1 MHGCM
6 QPDPAEHLN
15 LPWTTPSRSI
25 AERLSGELAQQIV
38 SAGIAPGTWLT
49 EVDLAAE
56 HGVSRTPVR
65 EALLALQVWGLVAL
79 APKKGAMVTVPTA
92 TERDELLSVRSMLET
107 NVVRRLESADPGSR
121 ERLTAALR
129 TVLDRQRDAVARP
142 TDFAVLD
149 YAFHAAIIHHERS
162 GVVDEISRLLGPRL
176 IRLTYLAVGATAGR
190 LDGFAD
196 EHAALLAA
204 IEAAD
209 TDGFVRQI
217 DRHLAQGHS
226 RYEVAR

>member
-1 MHGCM
+1 M
-6 QPDPAEHLN
+6 QPDPAEQLN

-25 AERLSGELAQQIV
+25 AERLSGELAQKIV
-38 SAGIAPGTWLT
+38 SAEIPAGTWLT
-49 EVDLAAE
+49 EVDVAAE

-107 NVVRRLESADPGSR
+107 NVVRRLENAGTGAR
-121 ERLTAALR
+121 ERLSAVLR
-129 TVLDRQRDAVARP
+129 TILDRQRATVGRP

-162 GVVDEISRLLGPRL
+162 GVVDEVSRLLGPRL
-176 IRLTYLAVGATAGR
+176 IRLTYLAVASAAGR

-196 EHAALLAA
+196 EHAALLGAV
-204 IEAAD
+204 EAGD
-209 TDGFVRQI
+209 TDGFVRLI
-217 DRHLAQGHS
+217 DRHLARGHS
-226 RYEVAR
+226 GYEAAR